1 MKKTALILGGFGGVG
16 YACATIL
23 AKNGYDIFIVNRGR
37 RAKTE
42 ENKRKVLALEAYG
55 VKVADIK
62 ANAANKDDIV
72 KVCDQLKDVR
82 INCLVHAIADGNVG
96 NIFSGDRILKED
108 SFMHTF
114 NSMCVS
120 FVTWTQELL
129 ANGILEQESYIFGF
143 TSEGTSKNFPNYAA
157 NGVAKAGLE
166 TLCKYMADELEE
178 RKISVNILRSGIM
191 DTNAVRALGDYG
203 DILKFAERNACR
215 FDTPENV
222 AKKMMDIM
230 QDEEFISG
238 QVVDVWE

>member
-1 MKKTALILGGFGGVG
+1 MEKNALILGGFGSVG

-23 AKNGYDIFIVNRGR
+23 AKNGYDIIIVHRGR
-37 RAKTE
+37 RAKME
-42 ENKRKVLALEAYG
+42 ENKRKVLALETYG
-55 VKVADIK
+55 VKVTDIK

-72 KVCDQLKDVR
+72 KVCVQLKDVR

-108 SFMHTF
+108 SFLHTF

-120 FVTWTQELL
+120 FATWVQELL
-129 ANGILEQESYIFGF
+129 TNGILEQDSYIFGF
-143 TSEGTSKNFPNYAA
+143 TSEGSNKIFPYYAA

-166 TLCKYMADELEE
+166 TLCKYMADELAE